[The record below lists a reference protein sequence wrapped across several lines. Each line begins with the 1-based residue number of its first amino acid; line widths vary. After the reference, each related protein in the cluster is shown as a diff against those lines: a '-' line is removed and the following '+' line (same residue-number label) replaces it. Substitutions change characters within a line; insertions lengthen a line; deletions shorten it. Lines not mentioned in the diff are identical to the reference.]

1 MFAILAAIA
10 FGLAL
15 LLELIDESW
24 GEFGPTAFMIL
35 GLLFIAIHLMPISG
49 RLWRR

>member
-15 LLELIDESW
+15 LLELIDEAW
-24 GEFGPTAFMIL
+24 GEFGPQAFMIL
-35 GLLFIAIHLMPISG
+35 GLLLLAIHMLPVSG